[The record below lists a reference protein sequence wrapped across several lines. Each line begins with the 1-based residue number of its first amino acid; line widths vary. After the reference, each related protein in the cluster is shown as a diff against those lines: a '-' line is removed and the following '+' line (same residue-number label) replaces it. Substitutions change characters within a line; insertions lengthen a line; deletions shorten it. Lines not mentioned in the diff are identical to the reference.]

1 MRLTKNTLSIAL
13 CRMSAAAFALC
24 AALSLHGATYTWTG
38 GGTPDASGAYAWNDV
53 ANWGGTGYPI
63 AGDAAVLDSSGCTIA
78 VPSGGA
84 KLYRIYAEAGEWR
97 MTGGTLEITDAAPF
111 SSSTGT
117 YDRRAALITFDC
129 PVLFS
134 ATADKTILSGN
145 IFNNTV
151 TLGTTGRAFF
161 MKGDVSGSSG
171 LTVFSGART
180 YAFGGNNNICC
191 GKNDGNAAH
200 GGEMWIKD
208 GATVQTKIFFDFAGS
223 VTTVTN
229 GTLTTSASGTAQSL
243 DMVQGAVL
251 NVLAGGMVNCAGRL
265 TVGQN
270 NEAGDPAL
278 NVIGGTVTAN
288 YLRFYS
294 SGVSKLNIDD
304 GGTVTVAGN
313 FDFNQGKTGSS
324 VNIGK
329 GSLVVGGTMKQ
340 GGVQVINFTVPADQ
354 LLGSITAG
362 KVETTAAE
370 NKINISISD
379 DTLQNGTIYTL
390 ITDNS
395 KTLPLS
401 AYNVLYNG

>member
-1 MRLTKNTLSIAL
+1 MRLTKNALSLAL
-13 CRMSAAAFALC
+13 RRVSAAALALC

-38 GGTPDASGAYAWNDV
+38 GGTPDASGAYAWNDI

-111 SSSTGT
+111 SSSTTT

-134 ATADKTILSGN
+134 ATGDKTVLSGN
-145 IFNNTV
+145 IFNNAV
-151 TLGTTGRAFF
+151 TLGTAGRAFF

-208 GATVQTKIFFDFAGS
+208 GATVQTKIFFDFVGS
-223 VTTVTN
+223 TVTVTN
-229 GTLTTSASGTAQSL
+229 GTLTTSASGTSQSI
-243 DMVQGAVL
+243 DIVGSAIL
-251 NVLAGGMVNCAGRL
+251 NVL
-265 TVGQN
+265 
-270 NEAGDPAL
+270 
-278 NVIGGTVTAN
+278 
-288 YLRFYS
+288 
-294 SGVSKLNIDD
+294 D
-304 GGTVTVAGN
+304 GGTVTCAGKLDFGQGASSAPTLNIYGGTVNVNYFNFRVASGVPAVNIDNGGTLMVTGN
-313 FDFNQGKTGSS
+313 MDFKSGASGTSI
-324 VNIGK
+324 NIGK
-329 GSLVVGGTMKQ
+329 GSLTVGGTMTQ
-340 GGVQVINFTVPADQ
+340 GSVQVINFTVPADQ
-354 LLGSITAG
+354 QLGSVTAG
-362 KVETTAAE
+362 TMKPSTDGNMIAIA
-370 NKINISISD
+370 ISD
-379 DTLQNGTIYTL
+379 DTTYDGASSTTIDNNSTTTGNGR
-390 ITDNS
+390 
-395 KTLPLS
+395 
-401 AYNVLYNG
+401 